1 MLHEGH
7 FIANRRAGASSTVW
21 SARGLT
27 RPPAKRPDDA
37 LPPRKRS
44 MRRAACFSLPHQE
57 IVSSLD
63 LALLLQ
69 FIGPLLNIEARVL
82 LEVHIG
88 NPS

>member
-1 MLHEGH
+1 
-7 FIANRRAGASSTVW
+7 
-21 SARGLT
+21 
-27 RPPAKRPDDA
+27 
-37 LPPRKRS
+37 